1 MDHQRRKEH
10 LTGRVTLGIAIPNFI
25 GLGDAIQFSCIPEN
39 FYKNTGKRLVDCNGS
54 YVFDHNPYVLR
65 GNAQPHKVFNPW
77 GFEWKSGHN
86 FRSKSSRW
94 CNGLGLEKCYLRHP
108 RLYIY
113 EDVQNHLNSPTVSVH
128 CSGKTRGN
136 LSDKVISTIKKNYQD
151 FDIVQVGG
159 TSDRK
164 TPFIDRRGLP
174 FFESVKIIANSQI
187 FIGID
192 SAMYH
197 VARCYPRVRKKI
209 IIQNDHF
216 DEEELGDFFPYKK
229 GFDDWID
236 FDSEYFNEFEY
247 DIGITNALH
256 KV

>member
-1 MDHQRRKEH
+1 MDHQQREEY
-10 LTGRVTLGIAIPNFI
+10 LEGRVTLGIGMPSVI

-39 FYKNTGKRLVDCNGS
+39 FYKNTNQRLVDFNNS
-54 YVFDHNPYVLR
+54 YVFDYNPYVVR
-65 GNAQPHKVFNPW
+65 DITPQKIFDPW
-77 GFEWKSGHN
+77 GFKWSSGHN
-86 FRSKSSRW
+86 FRSKSARW
-94 CNGLGLEKCYLRHP
+94 CDGLGLEKCYLRHP

-113 EDVQNHLNSPTVSVH
+113 EDTQSHLNSPTVSIH
-128 CSGKTRGN
+128 CSGKTRGH
-136 LSDKVISTIKKNYQD
+136 LSDKVINVIKKNYKD
-151 FDIVQVGG
+151 FDIIQVGG
-159 TSDRK
+159 ANDRD
-164 TPFIDRRGLP
+164 TPFIDRRGLT
-174 FFESVKIIANSQI
+174 FFESAKIIANSQT

-209 IIQNDHF
+209 IIQDDHF
-216 DEEELGDFFPYKK
+216 SEEELRDFFPYKK

-236 FDSEYFNEFEY
+236 FDSEYFNEFDY